1 MKITSITTQ
10 KNNKNRLSIF
20 LDGEF
25 CCGLDGVTV
34 LRYRLKEGMEL
45 SKIEL
50 ENLQAE
56 SESATAFERA
66 IKYLSYAS
74 RSKKQIEK
82 YLSEKG
88 YLPQTVNKATEKL
101 IEYRYIDDERYCREY
116 ISVHKQKEG
125 KRNILFGL
133 LNHGIEREL
142 AERVLSELT
151 LEESSVINV
160 ANKYLR
166 THKNANIY
174 KLKQYLFSKGF
185 SSEEI
190 SLASENLKSDDNYKI
205 DCDGEIYE

>member
-82 YLSEKG
+82 YLTEKG
-88 YLPQTVNKATEKL
+88 YLPQTVNSATEKL

-116 ISVHKQKEG
+116 INAHKRREG

-133 LNHGIEREL
+133 LKHGIEREL
-142 AERVLSELT
+142 AEQVLSELT
-151 LEESSVINV
+151 LEESSVVDV

-166 THKNANIY
+166 THKNANKY

-190 SLASENLKSDDNYKI
+190 SLACDNLVNDEQFEV
-205 DCDGEIYE
+205 DCDEGSYE